1 MLSLIVNNESIKKS
15 YNKSQR
21 IIAKYL
27 PQVGRTTFAGS
38 ISQEGAED
46 LYKEL
51 KMASSRYI
59 SISCMQM
66 KDKHTSELLWIIGNK
81 DNFDPETGV
90 YAMRTRSKIK
100 ETLRAYSDKEKYF
113 SSLIKVAA
121 LLHDIGKSNQ
131 DFQNKLIN
139 VIEEK
144 RGNNKS
150 KRQYELFRHDIVSAI
165 IWHRVIIKI
174 EDDNYNLFDNKES
187 KLNKYFSD
195 VHSEISLIISQS
207 SYTNIES
214 IFIQDIQQIYYK
226 IDLLGRI
233 NQPVKKSLFNK
244 TTVDE
249 VKKYYTQELTLTS
262 ILWLVLT
269 HHRLIG
275 VKHET
280 DESINNYNVY
290 NFNKDN
296 QLYCNL
302 SDNINFTEKDNLEK
316 IRTNFTFN
324 HNLPYQNKS
333 WEQQLNN
340 SLSEC
345 LFQNNFKNEWLTS
358 LDDKISFLS
367 LLTHYCRPFL
377 IISDY
382 LASVVKNKKD
392 EALKYNNY
400 IKNNNVVPINFANL
414 DSDDFGDTLDSHLIS
429 VKNSSRLFTNLRHET
444 ISNATEFFSHLH
456 NYQTKKLNSEIE
468 SKIINKFSWQNEAFN
483 FIKKNSKNTNAGFCV
498 VISETGSGKT
508 IGGAK
513 IMKALQ
519 KDEMRYTL
527 ALGLRTLTLQSG
539 ESYRKSLGLTN
550 KEIAVVIGSEI
561 NKKLFNINQKI
572 TGSDTVDNDDSQ
584 YVINYNSD
592 ADSSWKE
599 KLSTKHDLHSVN
611 GLFENNYHKLIDAPI
626 VVCTIDQ
633 IINITNLN
641 KPSKIKLLPR
651 IFSSDLLLDEIDS
664 YSPPDLVHVGKLIYL
679 YGLYGRKVTI
689 MSATV
694 SPIIIEELFNAY
706 QKGIATFNYLNDKD
720 LKINLFLI
728 SNLIKPYFSIID
740 KDKNINRITKDFIDD
755 FIIQQNKT
763 PSKNK
768 LNNIIPIDYDDW
780 KDPIHK
786 ESISLH
792 NKWKTP
798 FIIDGNTYNVS
809 VGFIKFNS
817 VAQAREYAHYLF
829 TAPKENLNLSD
840 TFALS
845 CLCYHSKFSPI
856 ELNNIE
862 QELNKLVNR
871 KDDESPDLINKL
883 KELINKNFNNKNK
896 TNDLMIVISTTS
908 ILEVGR
914 DHDYDWN
921 ILEPTSNKSFIQ
933 TAGRVLRH
941 RGNEC
946 AESRISVLNKMIKPS
961 FLNKA
966 SNVWKNSGVYNYLS
980 PDYSV
985 EHKIGYS
992 DMFEDVYQDNIYS
1005 GAIFQSNINTMKNLE
1020 DKSYQLFF
1028 TSDNAYSLKKY
1039 LSGFW
1044 LNNSLYSKK
1053 FRYFEKK
1060 SSPVPLGFCT
1070 NSFDRNKINLF
1081 DFENY
1086 ISLDNNQLIK
1096 RDDLDYNMER
1106 VFLNHFEIKSYL
1118 KESLSNFTD
1127 FEIFMLC
1134 NYDLDVYNKDKA
1146 IEDNTSYHPLLGFN
1160 YKKIKID

>member
-1 MLSLIVNNESIKKS
+1 MLSLLINNESIKKS

-81 DNFDPETGV
+81 DNFDPETGI
-90 YAMRTRSKIK
+90 YAMRTRSKNREI
-100 ETLRAYSDKEKYF
+100 LVDYSDKEKYF

-144 RGNNKS
+144 RGGTRS
-150 KRQYELFRHDIVSAI
+150 KRQYELFRHDVVSAI
-165 IWHRVIIKI
+165 IWYRVIKKI
-174 EDDNYNLFDNKES
+174 EEDNYDLFDNKDN
-187 KLNKYFSD
+187 KLNTYFKD
-195 VHSEISLIISQS
+195 VHSEISLVISQS
-207 SYTNIES
+207 NYTNIEN
-214 IFIQDIQQIYYK
+214 IFTKDIQQIYSK
-226 IDLLGRI
+226 IELLGKI

-244 TTVDE
+244 PTVSE
-249 VKKYYTQELTLTS
+249 INKYYTHELTLTS

-275 VKHET
+275 LKHET
-280 DESINNYNVY
+280 NETINNYNVY

-302 SDNINFTEKDNLEK
+302 SDNINFTEKENLEK

-324 HNLPYQNKS
+324 HNLPYQNIS
-333 WEQQLNN
+333 WERQLCN

-345 LFQNNFKNEWLTS
+345 LFQNNLKNEWLK
-358 LDDKISFLS
+358 LLEDKISFLS
-367 LLTHYCRPFL
+367 LLAHYCRPFL

-392 EALKYNNY
+392 ENLKYKNY
-400 IKNNNVVPINFANL
+400 IKNNGLIPINFANL
-414 DSDDFGDTLDSHLIS
+414 DNDDLGDTLDSHLIS
-429 VKNSSRLFTNLRHET
+429 VKNSSRLFINLRHET
-444 ISNATEFFSHLH
+444 IYKGTELFSHLNH
-456 NYQTKKLNSEIE
+456 HKTKKLNSEIE
-468 SKIINKFSWQNEAFN
+468 SKIVNKFSWQNEAFN
-483 FIKKNSKNTNAGFCV
+483 FIKKNSKNSNAGFCV

-539 ESYRKSLGLTN
+539 ESYRNSLGLTD

-572 TGSDTVDNDDSQ
+572 TGSDSIDNDDSQ
-584 YVINYNSD
+584 YLINYNND
-592 ADSSWKE
+592 TDSSWKE
-599 KLSTKHDLHSVN
+599 KISTKHDLHSVN

-641 KPSKIKLLPR
+641 KPSKVKLLPR

-694 SPIIIEELFNAY
+694 SPIIIEELFQAY
-706 QKGIATFNYLNDKD
+706 QKGISTFNYLNDKD

-728 SNLIKPYFSIID
+728 SNLIKPYFSIVD
-740 KDKNINRITKDFIDD
+740 KDKSINIITQEFIEDFIQ
-755 FIIQQNKT
+755 QQNKT

-768 LNNIIPIDYDDW
+768 INNIILIDYDDW
-780 KDPIHK
+780 KAPIHK

-792 NKWKTP
+792 DKWKTP

-809 VGFIKFNS
+809 VGFVKFNS

-829 TAPKENLNLSD
+829 TSTKEDLKLSE

-856 ELNNIE
+856 ELDNIE

-871 KDDESPDLINKL
+871 KDDESPELINKL
-883 KELINKNFNNKNK
+883 KELINKNFNNKSK
-896 TNDLMIVISTTS
+896 INDLMIIISTTS

-941 RGNEC
+941 RDNKY
-946 AESRISVLNKMIKPS
+946 AEGRVSVLNKMIKPN

-980 PDYSV
+980 PDYSI
-985 EHKIGYS
+985 EHKVSYS
-992 DMFEDVYQDNIYS
+992 DMFEDVYKDNIYS
-1005 GAIFQSNINTMKNLE
+1005 GVIFQSNINTMKNLE

-1028 TSDNAYSLKKY
+1028 SSDNAYSLKKY

-1044 LNNSLYSKK
+1044 LNNSLYSKR
-1053 FRYFEKK
+1053 FRYFERKL
-1060 SSPVPLGFCT
+1060 SSVPLGFCT
-1070 NSFDRNKINLF
+1070 NKFDRTKSGSF

-1096 RDDLDYNMER
+1096 RDDFNYNIER
-1106 VFLNHFEIKSYL
+1106 VFLNNFEIKSYL
-1118 KESLSNFTD
+1118 KEYLSKFTD

-1134 NYDLDVYNKDKA
+1134 NYDLDVYDKDKA
-1146 IEDNTSYHPLLGFN
+1146 IEENTSYHPLLGFN